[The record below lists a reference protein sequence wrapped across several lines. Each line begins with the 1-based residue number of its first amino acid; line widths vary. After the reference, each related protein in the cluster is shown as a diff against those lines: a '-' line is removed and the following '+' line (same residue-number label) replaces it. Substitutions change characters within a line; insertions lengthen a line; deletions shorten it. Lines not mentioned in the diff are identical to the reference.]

1 MIGFQA
7 RDIHRKAAGVTDPT
21 AGQPDAAFA
30 VETSGGV
37 RVLRINRPERLGAFT
52 WPMIDDWAS
61 ALVAAQEDPDVRAV
75 VLTGTGRGFCA
86 GRDLKSQAAG
96 ISQGDGKMRP
106 LTYDSTYNMFGMTDT
121 DKPIVAA
128 VNGFAIG
135 LGWYMMLDCDIR
147 IAGAGV
153 EFGMTE
159 VPTGALGPYWLA
171 GADGIPWP
179 VAAELAIIGE
189 RVPAERLLALNLLNA
204 VVPGEQ
210 LMEEAMRWARKLAAL
225 PPQHVRQTK
234 ALMRQ
239 MRALPDAK
247 MFEAERQARLE
258 LMELQDSAEA
268 VLAWNERRTPRYT
281 GR

>member
-1 MIGFQA
+1 M
-7 RDIHRKAAGVTDPT
+7 
-21 AGQPDAAFA
+21 AFVNYEQDDHIA
-30 VETSGGV
+30 VIT
-37 RVLRINRPERLGAFT
+37 LNRPERLNAMSNEMKT
-52 WPMIDDWAS
+52 E
-61 ALVAAQEDPDVRAV
+61 LVAALRKFIDDDSAWVA